1 VVKDVKRLAFTLC
14 VLCIFIA
21 CSSNGENISLVSAEL
36 VTVNPTHEQVTVM
49 PTPIPVLTPS
59 VSPMQPEIAQSE
71 ILGVRIVGTRQHDDT
86 AFTQG
91 LEFYGE
97 RLFESRGL
105 RGSSGLAEIDT
116 SNGEVLRDIPL
127 ASQFFGEGIT
137 IVDDTVIQLT
147 WTSGKAFVYDIET
160 LSLLEQFEYDGEGW
174 GLCFDGVSLYMSDG
188 SDSLTLRD
196 PETFEVTGSLRVT
209 SDLVSVNRLNELECV
224 DEYVYANMWQTNTI
238 IAINKASG
246 HVEKVIDASGLQTYE
261 GVSDAN
267 VLNGIAYNK
276 ESDSFLLTGK
286 LWPTMF
292 EVIFE

>member
-1 VVKDVKRLAFTLC
+1 MVNNIKRSAVALC
-14 VLCIFIA
+14 VLCVFVA
-21 CSSNGENISLVSAEL
+21 CSSNAENISLVSTEL
-36 VTVNPTHEQVTVM
+36 VTVNPTPKQATVM

-59 VSPMQPEIAQSE
+59 VSSMQPEIAKSQ
-71 ILGVRIVGTRQHDDT
+71 IVAMRVVDTRPHDET

-105 RGSSGLAEIDT
+105 RGSSGLTEIDP

-127 ASQFFGEGIT
+127 ATQFFGEGIT
-137 IVDDTVIQLT
+137 IVDDTVMQLT

-160 LSLLEQFEYDGEGW
+160 LSLVEQFEYDGEGW
-174 GLCFDGVSLYMSDG
+174 GLCFDGVFLYMSDG
-188 SDSLTLRD
+188 NDSLTLRD
-196 PETFEVTGSLRVT
+196 PETFEVTGSLQVT

-224 DEYVYANMWQTNTI
+224 DEHIYANMWQTNTI

-246 HVEKVIDASGLQTYE
+246 HVEKVIDASNLQTYE

-286 LWPTMF
+286 LWPIMF
-292 EVIFE
+292 EVVFE